1 MSWLGNSVNFVLKK
15 LVSLEVPPNKV
26 VEVKTQEFS
35 SRFVRKREESLVLYG
50 PTEARNADTKYE
62 IVLNVPFRDEAFR
75 FVTKFVYTLK
85 YLLGPILYFIPH

>member
-1 MSWLGNSVNFVLKK
+1 MSWLENSVNFVLKK

-26 VEVKTQEFS
+26 VEVKAQEFS

-62 IVLNVPFRDEAFR
+62 IVLNVPFRDEAYR
-75 FVTKFVYTLK
+75 YVE
-85 YLLGPILYFIPH
+85 IFIVL